1 MARYMI
7 LGDTFLELPGQP
19 PRMFVQGEV
28 VEFSGVPGMSMAPL
42 DAAAI
47 AAHETAIAAE
57 RTISDRRTL
66 AFKLNVESLPP
77 TLRRRVEAAR
87 ASPEVA

>member
-7 LGDTFLELPGQP
+7 MVGTFLELPGQP

-28 VEFSGVPGMSMAPL
+28 VEFKGVPGCSMAPL
-42 DAAAI
+42 DAVAI
-47 AAHETAIAAE
+47 VAHEKAIAAE
-57 RTISDRRTL
+57 KMIRERRKL
-66 AFKLNVESLPP
+66 AFKLNVEGLPP

-87 ASPEVA
+87 ITPEAA

>member
-19 PRMFVQGEV
+19 PRMFVQGEI
-28 VEFSGVPGMSMAPL
+28 VEFRGVPGTSMAPL

-47 AAHETAIAAE
+47 VAHETAIAAE
-57 RTISDRRTL
+57 KTIRDRRKL
-66 AFKLNVESLPP
+66 AFKLNIEGLPP
-77 TLRRRVEAAR
+77 TLRRRVEAAHIN
-87 ASPEVA
+87 PEVV